1 MTPQNDRLRWLA
13 VWRGYGWDYR
23 SIVLSPT
30 CSIETTARDWDL
42 FRAPLR
48 MMDANLFEHA
58 DQTANMIWPDD
69 RSWFLATDIDL
80 NTTYIGGSEAL
91 VQALHGWGP
100 SKGKDA
106 YLEIGDGTLHTARKA
121 RTLDTRQMKRARDS
135 LWRVWRHERRRY
147 SVGLICEEY
156 QCPCHLWIPQ
166 GGRLVGLRCVRQE
179 ATRGDIERSLIST
192 HRPSMNAKGRLLR
205 EALRQFGRGWSVS
218 RLRPTSSLRLYRV
231 VQGARDP

>member
-1 MTPQNDRLRWLA
+1 MVGDPGVLADRTSVEPALRLLERYEQTPYQH
-13 VWRGYGWDYR
+13 
-23 SIVLSPT
+23 
-30 CSIETTARDWDL
+30 RDV
-42 FRAPLR
+42 
-48 MMDANLFEHA
+48 
-58 DQTANMIWPDD
+58 
-69 RSWFLATDIDL
+69 ATKAESKWYLKKYLKKYLTKTFATHPIL
-80 NTTYIGGSEAL
+80 YLGF
-91 VQALHGWGP
+91 HGWGP

-106 YLEIGDGTLHTARKA
+106 YLEIGDGTPHTVRKA
-121 RTLDTRQMKRARDS
+121 RTLDRRQMKRARDS
-135 LWRVWRHERRRY
+135 LRRVWRHERRRY

-192 HRPSMNAKGRLLR
+192 YRPSMNAKGRLLR